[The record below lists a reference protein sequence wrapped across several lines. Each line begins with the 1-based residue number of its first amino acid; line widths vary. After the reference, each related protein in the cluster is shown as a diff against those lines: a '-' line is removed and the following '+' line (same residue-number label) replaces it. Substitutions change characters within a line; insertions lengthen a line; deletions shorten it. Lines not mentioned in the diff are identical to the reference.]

1 MTIKVGI
8 NGFGRIGRNIFRAT
22 DKLKG
27 DFEIVAVNDLGDAAT
42 FAHLLKYDTAL
53 GTFGPE
59 VSAGGDSIK
68 VDGRA
73 VKFLSHKDPGELPW
87 KDLGVDI
94 VIESTGLFTDATK
107 ARVHIDKGGAQKV
120 VISAPATN
128 QDYTVVFG
136 VNHKGYDPKKHNVVS
151 NASCTTNC
159 FVPLAKV
166 LNDSF
171 GIERGMMTTIHA
183 YTADQK
189 LQDLPHKDLR
199 RARAAAD
206 NVIPTSTGANRAVAE
221 VLPELAGKFA
231 GMAFRVPILDVSVVD
246 LTVELKTNANAKTI
260 NAAFDEAA
268 KGALKGILAV
278 SHEELVSSDFKS
290 NPHSSIVDAPLTL
303 ELESHWAKVVS
314 WYDNEWGFSCR
325 MVDLINYT
333 DSRARGPERAAR
345 QRRHRRRRAHQ
356 GGDPNPGA
364 SRRARRHGHRDVP
377 PRTPKGRRPFAF
389 VAAGGGRAFDAVG
402 SRGAICRGLRR

>member
-68 VDGRA
+68 VDGRT

-246 LTVELKTNANAKTI
+246 LTVELKTNANAKSI
-260 NAAFDEAA
+260 NAAFDEAS

-303 ELESHWAKVVS
+303 ELGSHWAKVVS

-325 MVDLINYT
+325 MVDLINYM
-333 DSRARGPERAAR
+333 AAR
-345 QRRHRRRRAHQ
+345 
-356 GGDPNPGA
+356 
-364 SRRARRHGHRDVP
+364 
-377 PRTPKGRRPFAF
+377 
-389 VAAGGGRAFDAVG
+389 
-402 SRGAICRGLRR
+402 L

>member
-8 NGFGRIGRNIFRAT
+8 NGFGRIGRNIYRAA
-22 DKLKG
+22 DKLKA

-42 FAHLLKYDTAL
+42 FAHLLKHDTAL
-53 GTFGPE
+53 GTFGPA
-59 VSAGGDSIK
+59 VSASSDTIK
-68 VDGRA
+68 VDNRS
-73 VKFLSHKDPGELPW
+73 VKFLSVKDPGELPW
-87 KDLGVDI
+87 KDLGVDF

-107 ARVHIDKGGAQKV
+107 ARVHIDKGGAKKV
-120 VISAPATN
+120 IISAPATH
-128 QDYTVVFG
+128 QDFTVVMG
-136 VNHKGYDPKKHNVVS
+136 VNHKGYDPKNHNIIS

-221 VLPELAGKFA
+221 VLPELAGKFQ

-246 LTVELKTNANAKTI
+246 LTVELTKATTAKDI
-260 NAAFDEAA
+260 NAAFEAA
-268 KGALKGILAV
+268 SKGELKGILAV

-290 NPHSSIVDAPLTL
+290 DPHSSIVDAPLTL
-303 ELESHWAKVVS
+303 MLGEQWAKVVS

-325 MVDLINYT
+325 MVDLINHM
-333 DSRARGPERAAR
+333 AA
-345 QRRHRRRRAHQ
+345 
-356 GGDPNPGA
+356 
-364 SRRARRHGHRDVP
+364 
-377 PRTPKGRRPFAF
+377 K
-389 VAAGGGRAFDAVG
+389 
-402 SRGAICRGLRR
+402 L

>member
-1 MTIKVGI
+1 MALKVGI
-8 NGFGRIGRNIFRAT
+8 NGFGRIGRNIYRAAW
-22 DKLKG
+22 DLNA

-42 FAHLLKYDTAL
+42 FAHLLKHDTAL

-68 VDGRA
+68 VDGRT
-73 VKFLSHKDPGELPW
+73 VKFLSVKDPGELPW
-87 KDLGVDI
+87 KDLGVD
-94 VIESTGLFTDATK
+94 VVVESTGLFTDATK
-107 ARVHIDKGGAQKV
+107 ARVHIDKGGAKKV
-120 VISAPATN
+120 IISAPATN

-166 LNDSF
+166 LNDTF

-206 NVIPTSTGANRAVAE
+206 NIIPTSTGANRAVAE
-221 VLPELAGKFA
+221 VLPQLSGRFA
-231 GMAFRVPILDVSVVD
+231 GMAFRVPVLDVSVVD
-246 LTVELKTNANAKTI
+246 LTVQLSKTTTAEDI
-260 NAAFDEAA
+260 NAAFEEAES
-268 KGALKGILAV
+268 GELRGILAV
-278 SHEELVSSDFKS
+278 SHDELVSSDFK
-290 NPHSSIVDAPLTL
+290 NDPHSSIVDAPSTAVLGGD
-303 ELESHWAKVVS
+303 WAKAVS

-325 MVDLINYT
+325 MVDLISYM
-333 DSRARGPERAAR
+333 A
-345 QRRHRRRRAHQ
+345 QR
-356 GGDPNPGA
+356 
-364 SRRARRHGHRDVP
+364 
-377 PRTPKGRRPFAF
+377 
-389 VAAGGGRAFDAVG
+389 
-402 SRGAICRGLRR
+402 L

>member
-8 NGFGRIGRNIFRAT
+8 NGFGRIGRNIYRAA
-22 DKLKG
+22 DKLKA

-59 VSAGGDSIK
+59 VSASGDSIE
-68 VDGRA
+68 VDGRN
-73 VKFLSHKDPGELPW
+73 VKFLSHKDPAELPW
-87 KDLGVDI
+87 KDLGVDL

-107 ARVHIDKGGAQKV
+107 ARVHIDKGGAKKV

-136 VNHKGYDPKKHNVVS
+136 VNHKGYDAKKHNVIS

-246 LTVELKTNANAKTI
+246 LTVELKKAANAKAI
-260 NAAFDEAA
+260 NAAFEEAA
-268 KGALKGILAV
+268 KGELKGILGV

-290 NPHSSIVDAPLTL
+290 DPRSSIVDAPLTL
-303 ELESHWAKVVS
+303 ELGSQWAKVVS

-325 MVDLINYT
+325 MVDLINYM
-333 DSRARGPERAAR
+333 AAR
-345 QRRHRRRRAHQ
+345 
-356 GGDPNPGA
+356 
-364 SRRARRHGHRDVP
+364 
-377 PRTPKGRRPFAF
+377 
-389 VAAGGGRAFDAVG
+389 
-402 SRGAICRGLRR
+402 L